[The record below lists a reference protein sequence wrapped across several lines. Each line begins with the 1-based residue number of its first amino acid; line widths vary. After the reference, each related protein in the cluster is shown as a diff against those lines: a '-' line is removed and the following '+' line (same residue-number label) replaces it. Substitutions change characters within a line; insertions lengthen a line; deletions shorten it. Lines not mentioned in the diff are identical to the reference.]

1 MKNFKSEVYAVMA
14 VMADVVIDTEKFDQG
29 NESAGRRARVALSKI
44 AGRCVL
50 LKREMMAATR
60 HKREHGLARCLR
72 MAAAAVVDRRMEELA
87 AQFRGEEVG
96 Q

>member
-1 MKNFKSEVYAVMA
+1 MKKFRDEMNEVMA
-14 VMADVVIDTEKFDQG
+14 VLADAVVDAEKFDNG